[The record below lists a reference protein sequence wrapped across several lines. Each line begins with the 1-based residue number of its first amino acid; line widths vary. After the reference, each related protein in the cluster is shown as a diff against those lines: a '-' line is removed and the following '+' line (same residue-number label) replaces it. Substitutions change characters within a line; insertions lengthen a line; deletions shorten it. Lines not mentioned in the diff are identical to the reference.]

1 MRPEYPDPVLVLLPP
16 SETKAAGGDGPPLSL
31 AGLSHPEL
39 NGTRR
44 ALVDAL
50 STLADD
56 VPRSLEVLGLSERQ
70 VDEVE
75 RNAELWTSPT
85 TPALERYTGVLY
97 DALDV
102 GSLELAERKQADSR
116 LAVASALFGLVR
128 GTDSIP
134 AYRLSGGGSL
144 PELGT
149 LRSVWRP
156 VLEPVLASADD
167 LVVDLRS
174 GAYAALAKVGGAV
187 EVRVLSE
194 DASGKRKVVS
204 HHNKSHK
211 GRLARALACAPE
223 EPASIE
229 DVLDVASE
237 AGLDVERE
245 ADRTLCVVVR

>member
-1 MRPEYPDPVLVLLPP
+1 VGVLVLLPP
-16 SETKAAGGDGPPLSL
+16 SETKAAGGDGAPLEL
-31 AGLSHPEL
+31 AAMSHPEL
-39 NGTRR
+39 NETRR
-44 ALVDAL
+44 ELVDAL
-50 STLADD
+50 STLAGD
-56 VPRSLEVLGLSERQ
+56 VPRSLEVLGISERQ

-75 RNAELWTSPT
+75 RNAALWSSPT
-85 TPALERYTGVLY
+85 APALERYTGVLY
-97 DALDV
+97 DALDI
-102 GSLELAERKQADSR
+102 GSLEPAQRKQADER

-144 PELGT
+144 PGLGT
-149 LRSVWRP
+149 LRSAWRP
-156 VLEPVLASADD
+156 VLEPVLAEADD

-174 GAYAALAKVGGAV
+174 GAYAALAKVSGAV

-223 EPASIE
+223 EPRSVE
-229 DVLDVASE
+229 DVLDVAAG
-237 AGLDVERE
+237 AGLRVERE
-245 ADRTLCVVVR
+245 ADRKLCVVVTV